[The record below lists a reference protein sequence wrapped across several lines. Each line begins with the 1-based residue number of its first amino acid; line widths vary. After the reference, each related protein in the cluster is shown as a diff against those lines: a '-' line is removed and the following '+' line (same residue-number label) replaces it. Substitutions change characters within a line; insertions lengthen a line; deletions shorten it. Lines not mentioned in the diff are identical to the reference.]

1 MDELKPI
8 FAQLT
13 SQPIAFCGGLVSGL
27 LRLDPSQAPLK
38 DWLRSQNISAT
49 TSNVVGKA
57 TADKA
62 PQSISID

>member
-8 FAQLT
+8 FDQLT

-27 LRLDPSQAPLK
+27 LRLDPNQDPLK
-38 DWLRSQNISAT
+38 NWLKSQNISAPSPT
-49 TSNVVGKA
+49 APVV
-57 TADKA
+57 DKA